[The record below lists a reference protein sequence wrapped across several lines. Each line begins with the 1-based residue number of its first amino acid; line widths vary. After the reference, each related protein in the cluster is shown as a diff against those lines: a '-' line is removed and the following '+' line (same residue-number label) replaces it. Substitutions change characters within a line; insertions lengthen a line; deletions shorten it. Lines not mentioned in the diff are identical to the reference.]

1 MFRFLILGLLRN
13 GARLH
18 GYALVKTYRE
28 RSGVEVSTGNFYR
41 ELQRLV
47 LDGLI
52 RSADNPPQADARRTP
67 YEITSV
73 GIEVFDEWF
82 AARDAAGAAASE
94 DDISARALFMADSDP
109 AVVAALLEHMEE
121 NLWFAGKSLE
131 RVRQLLLHRQNDAA
145 QFDVLPLLL
154 IRRLKRVAADLEFLE
169 EFQSVY
175 AEWLTSTQQQAPP
188 ALAAF
193 RARAMG
199 RREALARRPDT
210 ATQPRP

>member
-13 GARLH
+13 GAQLH

-52 RSADNPPQADARRTP
+52 RGTANPPQADARRTP

-82 AARDAAGAAASE
+82 TARDAAGEGASE
-94 DDISARALFMADSDP
+94 DDISARALFMADCDP
-109 AVVAALLEHMEE
+109 AVVADLLEHIEE

-131 RVRQLLLHRQNDAA
+131 RARQLLLNRHSEPH

-169 EFQSVY
+169 EFQSAY
-175 AEWLTSTQQQAPP
+175 AEWLSSTEQQTPP

-193 RARAMG
+193 RARAIR
-199 RREALARRPDT
+199 RRELARDSV
-210 ATQPRP
+210 

>member
-13 GARLH
+13 GAQLH

-28 RSGVEVSTGNFYR
+28 RSAVEVSTGNFYR

-47 LDGLI
+47 VDGLI
-52 RSADNPPQADARRTP
+52 RSAANPPEADARRTP

-73 GIEVFDEWF
+73 GIAVFDDWF
-82 AARDAAGAAASE
+82 TARDVAGAAASE

-109 AVVAALLEHMEE
+109 AVVAELLEHMEE

-131 RVRQLLLHRQNDAA
+131 RARQLLLNRQHDPAH
-145 QFDVLPLLL
+145 FDVLPLLL

-169 EFQSVY
+169 EFQSAY
-175 AEWLTSTQQQAPP
+175 AEWLTSTQQQTPP
-188 ALAAF
+188 ALAGF
-193 RARAMG
+193 RARAMR
-199 RREALARRPDT
+199 RRELLARRSDVT
-210 ATQPRP
+210 AS

>member
-28 RSGVEVSTGNFYR
+28 RSGAEVSTGNFYR

-67 YEITSV
+67 YEITAV
-73 GIEVFDEWF
+73 GIDVFDEWF
-82 AARDAAGAAASE
+82 TARDAAGSVGSE
-94 DDISARALFMADSDP
+94 DDISARALFMAESDP
-109 AVVAALLEHMEE
+109 AVVAAVLEHMEE

-131 RVRQLLLHRQNDAA
+131 RARQLLLNRPSEPGR
-145 QFDVLPLLL
+145 FDVQPFLLA
-154 IRRLKRVAADLEFLE
+154 RRLKRVAADLEFLE
-169 EFQSVY
+169 EFQCVY
-175 AEWLTSTQQQAPP
+175 ADWLAATHRQAPP
-188 ALAAF
+188 ALAAL
-193 RARAMG
+193 RART
-199 RREALARRPDT
+199 ARRHDFL
-210 ATQPRP
+210 ASSHGAPRA